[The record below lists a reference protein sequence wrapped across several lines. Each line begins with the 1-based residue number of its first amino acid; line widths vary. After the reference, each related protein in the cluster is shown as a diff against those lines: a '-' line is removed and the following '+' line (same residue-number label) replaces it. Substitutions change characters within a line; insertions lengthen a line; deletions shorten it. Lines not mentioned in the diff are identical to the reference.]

1 MGWLELAK
9 EKERELYEAACE
21 AIESAINDRSGAP
34 NRCCGVQLFE
44 DGRVTVAV
52 YSDFGFPVSVHKG
65 INLYNVRCDLHKD
78 PVEDIGDGNEA
89 AERVMAELPRE
100 SKAVMRVLREKYG
113 AGADRDGLYRNRF
126 FEILSQMFF
135 DEYEEYRSAA
145 VKAAAKRAMKDEAVL
160 EEIFARAEAADSK
173 K

>member
-9 EKERELYEAACE
+9 EKERELYAAACE

-44 DGRVTVAV
+44 DGRVTVAA

-65 INLYNVRCDLHKD
+65 INLYNVRCGAYKD
-78 PVEDIGDGNEA
+78 PVEDTGDGNEA
-89 AERVMAELPRE
+89 AERVMAQLPRE

-113 AGADRDGLYRNRF
+113 DGADRDGMYKNRF

-145 VKAAAKRAMKDEAVL
+145 VKTAAERIVKDEAVMV
-160 EEIFARAEAADSK
+160 EIFARAEEADLEK
-173 K
+173 

>member
-1 MGWLELAK
+1 MGWLGLAK
-9 EKERELYEAACE
+9 EKERELYAAACE

-34 NRCCGVQLFE
+34 NRCYGVQLFE

>member
-34 NRCCGVQLFE
+34 NRCYGVQLFE